1 MILPLPL
8 VELGALLPVEDA
20 MRRLVVPMRG
30 ETSPEEI
37 GMVEAMDLSPAFE
50 ALAWLY
56 LDELDRAHEVCQM
69 MDGSLGAHLHAIVHR
84 REGDFSNALY
94 WYRRAGLAE
103 GDGARLT
110 RDIEA
115 GDRSEDAVE
124 RQRAEWSA
132 LALRAEA

>member
-1 MILPLPL
+1 
-8 VELGALLPVEDA
+8 

-56 LDELDRAHEVCQM
+56 LDELDRAHEVCQAM
-69 MDGSLGAHLHAIVHR
+69 PDEIGAHLHAIVHR

-103 GDGARLT
+103 SEGASLT
-110 RDIEA
+110 RTVEA
-115 GDRSEDAVE
+115 GDRSETAVE

-132 LALRAEA
+132 LAARLAA